1 MRHLDEG
8 TIHTW
13 LDGQLPRD
21 EAAVVEGHVA
31 ECRQCADA
39 VAEARG
45 FIAASSRILTALDGV
60 PRDVAPKQPL
70 GASRQPVGAS
80 RQSSAI
86 SHQPS
91 AGGAPASA
99 DAPVIAQPATHSAAK
114 RAQRR
119 WFRGPSLAAAATI
132 VVAVGTFALMRAG
145 GDKSTSLEV
154 AADAGAERAS
164 GPLASDSSSPVLSAP
179 SATPAPANAPVANEA
194 RDAVA
199 TDRRGFADGARPAE
213 SRRLS
218 EPAVAGSQREQ
229 LAKQELPTTVAAT
242 GRAATSQRERDE
254 PQTRERPV
262 APAPPPAV
270 VSAPAPARPD
280 TTRVQVFR
288 GSKSELAVARTDAVR
303 QSAAKVAEDV
313 AAATGSI
320 RGRVTDANRTGIEGA
335 MVTVE
340 NTAIGVASSR
350 TGEFE
355 LNGVPAGAQQIV
367 ARRAGYAAVSQ
378 PVTVTARQVVS
389 ADIRLA
395 PASNA
400 LAETATPR
408 GTAAPGAAMARAPSA
423 PVAAHGCYELGITP
437 GSPQARADF
446 RQVPRRIAL
455 DSAVVPARSD
465 GIWYQVRDLTRS
477 GVVNGVWRPTPPDGI
492 EVQWTYGTKT
502 ATLRLTGV
510 SGPVLRGSVE
520 EIDRVS
526 ATGDAAAVVAG
537 KTRCDPR

>member
-1 MRHLDEG
+1 MQHLDEG

-21 EAAVVEGHVA
+21 EAEAVEAHVA

-45 FIAASSRILTALDGV
+45 LIAASSRILTALDDV
-60 PRDVAPKQPL
+60 PREVAPSLPV
-70 GASRQPVGAS
+70 GAARQPVGAS
-80 RQSSAI
+80 PEPSAI

-99 DAPVIAQPATHSAAK
+99 DAPVIAQPPTHSAAK

-132 VVAVGTFALMRAG
+132 VVAVGTFALMRSGA
-145 GDKSTSLEV
+145 DKPSSQEV
-154 AADAGAERAS
+154 AADAAAGRAS
-164 GPLASDSSSPVLSAP
+164 VPFVAGDSASPALSAP
-179 SATPAPANAPVANEA
+179 IATPAPANARVANEA

-199 TDRRGFADGARPAE
+199 TERQGFADGARPAE

-218 EPAVAGSQREQ
+218 EPAVVGSQREQ
-229 LAKQELPTTVAAT
+229 LAKQELPKTVATT
-242 GRAATSQRERDE
+242 GRAVTSQRERDE
-254 PQTRERPV
+254 EQARERPV
-262 APAPPPAV
+262 SPAPQPAV
-270 VSAPAPARPD
+270 VSAPPPARPD

-288 GSKSELAVARTDAVR
+288 GSKSEARTDAAR
-303 QSAAKVAEDV
+303 QSAAKVAEDM
-313 AAATGSI
+313 AAVTGSI
-320 RGRVTDANRTGIEGA
+320 RGRVTDANHTGIEGA

-355 LNGVPAGAQQIV
+355 LNGVPVGAQQIV

-378 PVTVTARQVVS
+378 PVTVTASQVVS

-400 LAETATPR
+400 LAETATTR
-408 GTAAPGAAMARAPSA
+408 GTAALGAAMARSPSP
-423 PVAAHGCYELGITP
+423 PVTAHGCYELGITP

-502 ATLRLTGV
+502 ATMRLTGL